1 MRTDEDRNMEER
13 AADSRSQ
20 GNLRRVLMRE
30 LGRWNAEF
38 KAPPLARSLIR
49 AQIWNS

>member
-20 GNLRRVLMRE
+20 GTLRRVLMRDW
-30 LGRWNAEF
+30 GRWNADF
-38 KAPPLARSLIR
+38 KAPPLARSIIR